1 MCTNYYSSNK
11 LVLYTF
17 NFKALF
23 TYQEEQWLYSIWV
36 IGIVNVSDEMMTIQT
51 SCKKELF

>member
-23 TYQEEQWLYSIWV
+23 TYQEEQWLYSVWV

-51 SCKKELF
+51 SFKKELY

>member
-51 SCKKELF
+51 SCKKELY